1 MKDGHRSMSTPDGRS
16 RSAGQPWILV
26 GYHSKEGQTRK
37 IAEHVACRMRTTG
50 ATVDVREIAEEPT
63 IAAYDGVVIGDPI
76 YATKHTRPMR
86 RYLRRHR
93 DELSSR
99 PTACF
104 QVSLTSTNPDEE
116 HTRTANE
123 LLDALAEQTGFT
135 PTLRA
140 CFAGSLAYSH
150 YGPLK
155 KRLMRWIS
163 SHEGGD
169 TDMSRDYEYTD
180 WDAVDRFADD
190 VIAMVNDRVEHTRG
204 VRPA

>member
-1 MKDGHRSMSTPDGRS
+1 MQHGHDSMPTPDGS
-16 RSAGQPWILV
+16 TRSAGQPWILV

-37 IAEHVACRMRTTG
+37 IAQHLAGRMRMTG
-50 ATVDVREIAEEPT
+50 ATVDVRAIADEPP
-63 IAAYDGVVIGDPI
+63 IPAYDAVVIGDPI
-76 YATKHTRPMR
+76 YATKHTRRMR

-93 DELSSR
+93 EELSAT

-104 QVSLTSTNPDEE
+104 QVSLTSTNPDED
-116 HTRTANE
+116 HTRTANA
-123 LLDALAEQTGFT
+123 LLDELTEQTGFA